1 MKAFVR
7 KLVRIV
13 AGLLAVAAILHGP
26 PTAAGGSILWY
37 NGDYDGRDTQVNQ
50 TGPADGKIY
59 DDFIVPTGFTFTIT
73 SVFSNNFEINPT
85 TPGVTPTAA
94 WEIRSGVSAG
104 NGGTLLASGDG
115 VDTLTATGRSIPLP
129 PFANP
134 ISEFTN
140 SVSVNVTLGA
150 GMYWLSVAPDVSNEN
165 SFIGTTSGANAV
177 GTPPGND
184 GNSFFSSNFFNN
196 QSFVPTTDPSIEGPG
211 TWDYSMGVVG
221 TAVQTAVPEPSSLVL
236 GLVGLVTSAGCVWAR
251 RRTR

>member
-1 MKAFVR
+1 MNAFVR
-7 KLVRIV
+7 KLARI
-13 AGLLAVAAILHGP
+13 AACLLAAVALLHGP
-26 PTAAGGSILWY
+26 PTAAGASILWY

-50 TGPADGKIY
+50 TGSADGRIY
-59 DDFIVPTGFTFTIT
+59 DDFVVPTGFTFTIT
-73 SVFSNNFEINPT
+73 SVFSNNFMFNSSIAT
-85 TPGVTPTAA
+85 TAA

-104 NGGTLLASGDG
+104 FGGNLLEAGDG
-115 VDTLTATGRSIPLP
+115 ADVLTATGRFIVVAPYGNI
-129 PFANP
+129 A
-134 ISEFTN
+134 EYTN
-140 SVSVNVTLGA
+140 SVNVNVTLGA
-150 GMYWLSVAPDVSNEN
+150 GTYWLSVAPDVGNQPLFGPD

-184 GNSFFSSNFFNN
+184 GNSFFSSTFFG

-251 RRTR
+251 RRIR

>member
-1 MKAFVR
+1 MNAIVR
-7 KLVRIV
+7 KLARIV
-13 AGLLAVAAILHGP
+13 AGLLAAAAILHGP

-50 TGPADGKIY
+50 TGPADGRIY

-73 SVFSNNFEINPT
+73 SVFSNNFMFSPPDPAT
-85 TPGVTPTAA
+85 ATAA

-104 NGGTLLASGDG
+104 NGGTLLDSGDG
-115 VDTLTATGRSIPLP
+115 ADTLTATGRSINVP
-129 PFANP
+129 PFGNIA
-134 ISEFTN
+134 ELTN

-150 GMYWLSVAPDVSNEN
+150 GTYWLSVAPDVSNQN

-184 GNSFFSSNFFNN
+184 GNSFFSSTFFGQNFV
-196 QSFVPTTDPSIEGPG
+196 STTDPSIEGPG

-221 TAVQTAVPEPSSLVL
+221 TAVPEPSSLLL
-236 GLVGLVTSAGCVWAR
+236 GLVGLATSAGCVWAR